1 MGLVVDLFAEIVV
14 TLAFIIALI
23 VVPAWASGLMFGK
36 SSSVP
41 APSDYD
47 PDPVAELDA
56 MTVAVHA
63 SPVPEPYGQ
72 VVAEAMARGVPVVAT
87 DAGGVPEI
95 VTGGPAPVGWL
106 VPPGDV
112 DALAEDRLDQRL
124 RGGGAERIVPA

>member
-47 PDPVAELDA
+47 PDPVAELESSAD
-56 MTVAVHA
+56 
-63 SPVPEPYGQ
+63 SDS
-72 VVAEAMARGVPVVAT
+72 ARH
-87 DAGGVPEI
+87 
-95 VTGGPAPVGWL
+95 
-106 VPPGDV
+106 
-112 DALAEDRLDQRL
+112 
-124 RGGGAERIVPA
+124 